1 MRKTRLVRIVA
12 VLCLLTVV
20 ISTVPTVSAY
30 TAVSDWFT
38 EEIESMDQAGLIPA
52 VFEEKDLRTSVTRL
66 EMCAVAVTA
75 FEAYTGNEIEMPETP
90 PFSDTSE
97 PVVSKAY
104 AVGLIEGYEDGLF
117 RPENILKREE
127 FFSFVYKFLLA
138 AGWTPDPSLL
148 SDLSE
153 FPDASSVSGWAL
165 EATQAAVGIGA
176 VEGNGSGLNP
186 RGTTTCEQALAMF
199 YRSYTYL
206 ESWQGSLLERY
217 PNLSDWALSEIGA
230 MDTAGLIPQLLL
242 GRDMSSPITRGEMCY
257 VAVQAY
263 TSLVPEATVIGE
275 NSPFTDVDDETITLA
290 YELGLVNGF
299 PDGTFRPE
307 REITREQF
315 FKITAN
321 FLEALDY
328 PENDDPMVDLSIF
341 TDSGRISSYAI
352 PCTRL
357 LVGLEIVKGNGD
369 TLNPQ
374 NTTRCE
380 QALVLFY
387 RSYLF
392 LVDWAENHP
401 DPGPDDTE
409 PGDRPEADKLVE
421 FALQFLGC
429 DYVWGGTDPIN
440 GFDCSGF
447 VWYVYGQ
454 NGYSLGRTA
463 TQQWAYGWEVSPD
476 ELLPG
481 DLVFFSD
488 SQSLDDIT
496 HIGIYVGGDEFIH
509 AANSKSGVILTS
521 TTSSYY
527 ITKFVGARRI
537 IA

>member
-1 MRKTRLVRIVA
+1 MQKTHLVRIVA
-12 VLCLLTVV
+12 VLCLLAVV
-20 ISTVPTVSAY
+20 ISAVPAVSAY
-30 TAVSDWFT
+30 TAVSDWFA
-38 EEIESMDQAGLIPA
+38 EEIAAMDQAGLIPA
-52 VFEEKDLRTSVTRL
+52 VFEEKDLRTSVTRS

-75 FEAYTGNEIEMPETP
+75 YEAFTGSEIVAPETP
-90 PFSDTSE
+90 PFSDTSD

-104 AVGLIEGYEDGLF
+104 AAGLIKGYEDGLF
-117 RPENILKREE
+117 RPDNILKREE

-138 AGWTPDPSLL
+138 TGWTLDSSLL

-153 FPDASSVSGWAL
+153 FPDASSVSRWAL
-165 EATQAAVGIGA
+165 EATQATVGIGA

-186 RGTTTCEQALAMF
+186 RGTTTTEQALAMF

-206 ESWQGSLLERY
+206 ESWQADLLDQY
-217 PNLSDWALSEIGA
+217 PNLSDWALSEISA
-230 MDTAGLIPQLLL
+230 MDTADLIPQLLL

-263 TSLVPEATVIGE
+263 TNLVPEATVIGD
-275 NSPFTDVDDETITLA
+275 NAPFTDVDDETITLA
-290 YELGLVNGF
+290 YQLGLVNGF
-299 PDGTFRPE
+299 PDGTFRPD

-321 FLEALDY
+321 FLLALDY
-328 PENDDPMVDLSIF
+328 PESDDPTADLSIF
-341 TDSGRISSYAI
+341 IDNDKLSNYAI

-392 LVDWAENHP
+392 LVDWAQNSP
-401 DPGPDDTE
+401 APGPDD
-409 PGDRPEADKLVE
+409 PDPNDRPEADKLVE
-421 FALQFLGC
+421 FALQFLGY
-429 DYVWGGTDPIN
+429 DYVWGGKDPST

-447 VWYVYGQ
+447 VWYVFGQ
-454 NGYSLGRTA
+454 NGYNLGRTA
-463 TQQWAYGWEVSPD
+463 TQQWAYGREVSPD

-488 SQSLDDIT
+488 SQSLNDIT
-496 HIGIYVGGDEFIH
+496 HIGIYVGEDEFIH
-509 AANSKSGVILTS
+509 AANSKSGVILTK

-527 ITKFVGARRI
+527 VTKLVGARRI
-537 IA
+537 IE